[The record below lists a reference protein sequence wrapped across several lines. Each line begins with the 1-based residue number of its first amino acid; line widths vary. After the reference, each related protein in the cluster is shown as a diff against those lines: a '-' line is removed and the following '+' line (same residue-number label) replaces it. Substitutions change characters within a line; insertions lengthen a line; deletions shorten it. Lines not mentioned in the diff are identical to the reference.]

1 MIEFFKYHSTK
12 TCSAESL
19 VGMYA
24 VLPIYEWG
32 MIMCP
37 YHDWH
42 FFLFANLFKKTMTS
56 IYLFILHLAPL
67 T

>member
-24 VLPIYEWG
+24 VLPVYEWG

-37 YHDWH
+37 YHDCH
-42 FFLFANLFKKTMTS
+42 FFLFANLFKKK
-56 IYLFILHLAPL
+56 P
-67 T
+67 